1 MLLFETFLAI
11 SLGFQWSV
19 KPDCEPPPR
28 LSEIKNADGISFSF
42 LDDVER
48 VTALDY
54 EPTDG
59 NSL

>member
-1 MLLFETFLAI
+1 MSRL
-11 SLGFQWSV
+11 S
-19 KPDCEPPPR
+19 R
-28 LSEIKNADGISFSF
+28 LSEIDNVDGIPFSF

-48 VTALDY
+48 VAALDY